1 MCRTPNAA
9 IYREC
14 ERKSSRSLVSY
25 WTFAPR
31 CAALLWPPGE
41 IHGAETR
48 LSGIPGRTPVG
59 ILKERRL
66 VREGIRRDRKSTR
79 LNSSHSQISYAV
91 FCLKKKKNAMHNK
104 KFKHF
109 NSHPRF
115 Y

>member
-41 IHGAETR
+41 IRGAETG

-59 ILKERRL
+59 ILRERRL
-66 VREGIRRDRKSTR
+66 LREGIRRGEGLEREAKSRRGPTR
-79 LNSSHSQISYAV
+79 RSRTSGRARDPLQAS
-91 FCLKKKKNAMHNK
+91 
-104 KFKHF
+104 
-109 NSHPRF
+109 PRL
-115 Y
+115 

>member
-59 ILKERRL
+59 ILRERRL
-66 VREGIRRDRKSTR
+66 LREGIRRGEGLEREAKSRRGPTR
-79 LNSSHSQISYAV
+79 RSRTSGRARDPLQAS
-91 FCLKKKKNAMHNK
+91 
-104 KFKHF
+104 
-109 NSHPRF
+109 PRL
-115 Y
+115 